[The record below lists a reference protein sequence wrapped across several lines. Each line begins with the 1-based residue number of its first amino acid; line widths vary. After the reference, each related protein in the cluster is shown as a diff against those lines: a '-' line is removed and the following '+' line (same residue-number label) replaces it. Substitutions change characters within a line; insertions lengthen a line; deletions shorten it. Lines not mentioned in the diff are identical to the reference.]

1 MSIANNST
9 DPQHLLGHLASQ
21 PVAAP
26 FKVDLSK
33 PTDLVE
39 AMFGP
44 GAKIVHPCDAFAR
57 RAGCADWASAVQAM
71 KAGKVLV
78 AQGPKVGKSM
88 MDLMMFI
95 EQVRSE
101 GLHSYAD
108 DLGRIW
114 LGLKRTFRSPCSTGK
129 SRNSICVTFS
139 LGGRKKHA
147 ESPAATLGRTTLA
160 AV

>member
-88 MDLMMFI
+88 MDLLKFI

-114 LGLKRTFRSPCSTGK
+114 LGLKENFPQSVLDRQEQEQHLRDLL
-129 SRNSICVTFS
+129 I
-139 LGGRKKHA
+139 GR
-147 ESPAATLGRTTLA
+147 
-160 AV
+160 

>member
-1 MSIANNST
+1 MTIANNST

-21 PVAAP
+21 PAAAP

-33 PTDLVE
+33 PTNLVE

-57 RAGCADWASAVQAM
+57 RAGYPDWASAVQAM

-78 AQGPKVGKSM
+78 AQGPKVGNSM

-95 EQVRSE
+95 EQVRTE
-101 GLHSYAD
+101 GFHCCAD
-108 DLGRIW
+108 DLGWVW
-114 LGLKRTFRSPCSTGK
+114 LGLKENFPQSVLDRQEQKQHLRDLL
-129 SRNSICVTFS
+129 V
-139 LGGRKKHA
+139 GR
-147 ESPAATLGRTTLA
+147 
-160 AV
+160 

>member
-1 MSIANNST
+1 
-9 DPQHLLGHLASQ
+9 
-21 PVAAP
+21 
-26 FKVDLSK
+26 
-33 PTDLVE
+33 
-39 AMFGP
+39 
-44 GAKIVHPCDAFAR
+44 
-57 RAGCADWASAVQAM
+57 M

-114 LGLKRTFRSPCSTGK
+114 LGLKENFPQSVLDRQEQEQHLRDLL
-129 SRNSICVTFS
+129 I
-139 LGGRKKHA
+139 GR
-147 ESPAATLGRTTLA
+147 
-160 AV
+160 